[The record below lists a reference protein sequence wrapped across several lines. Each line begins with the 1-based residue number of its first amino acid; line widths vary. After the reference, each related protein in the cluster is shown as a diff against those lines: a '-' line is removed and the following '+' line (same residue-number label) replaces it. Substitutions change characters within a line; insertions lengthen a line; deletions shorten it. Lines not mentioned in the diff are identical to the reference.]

1 MIPFA
6 FLPVITESWLILS
19 SHFKTGREVVSNAG
33 PSMKGQVIH
42 PLGNP
47 RLPTKPTD
55 TLFPTDNRGALANTE
70 LLYKVVSELLAW
82 LCGCMLMFQFVLQKF
97 MISITT
103 RDIIN
108 TVGKII
114 SGVDDVHYFREI
126 ISAMEEFQY
135 CGGYHKF

>member
-6 FLPVITESWLILS
+6 FLPGITESWLILS

-47 RLPTKPTD
+47 RLPTKPPD

-70 LLYKVVSELLAW
+70 LLYKVVSECICTCVW
-82 LCGCMLMFQFVLQKF
+82 LYVNAPICA
-97 MISITT
+97 SE
-103 RDIIN
+103 
-108 TVGKII
+108 
-114 SGVDDVHYFREI
+114 VHDFDNNKGYH
-126 ISAMEEFQY
+126 QY
-135 CGGYHKF
+135 CGENH